1 MAFSLGSKNS
11 PCVQCKRAT
20 LRLGKIFE
28 QRKGQIMKRQ
38 WYYRGSLKSCNY
50 SCSYCPF
57 SKRKGSV
64 TEKDKDKKAL
74 FQFVEAVEQSAQV
87 EGAVQIVPYGE
98 ALIHEYYWEALA
110 KLSQNSRIDAVG
122 AQSNFSFPVEKMLS
136 VYCDKGGV
144 IDKLRLWGTF
154 HPEMTDVDRFVKQCM
169 LLLDAKVKFC
179 VGVVGVS
186 EHLPM
191 ITEIRNALPQNVY
204 VWINKM
210 DGLRRPYT
218 KEEIE
223 AFLEIDEYFGTELTH
238 FKADVSLCGENRFV
252 EADGTMR
259 RCNICRQTVGNFY
272 EAYSV
277 KSENVSVKKI
287 HMDSKIVSQKKEIE
301 YGIAER
307 EVETGT
313 KCKLDEYETQTKTE
327 YSKEQCAISYNKIKD
342 LCTRRECSCFLSYCN
357 RNEEQL
363 LFFQP
368 YPAFRIPTYPKAIF
382 FDIDGT
388 LIPEG
393 QKKIPEQ
400 YRKGLSKFVNDGKIY
415 LATSLPYEIAKQRTR
430 EIWNMV
436 AGGVFA
442 NGSRCVIKECDNQNT
457 VWDEIAPM
465 NIAWLEQA
473 KQKSKQYGYRVHQY
487 KKGQEIYKITLAFH
501 KGRQQ
506 ELEDSD
512 FIKGLA
518 EDLQV
523 SEECQF
529 LQEENCIQLT
539 KKGTGK
545 LEGVLRICERM
556 GYKKQEVMVVGN
568 SENDIPMLTYFP
580 FSVAAKGSSEKV
592 KKCAWKFF

>member
-1 MAFSLGSKNS
+1 
-11 PCVQCKRAT
+11 
-20 LRLGKIFE
+20 
-28 QRKGQIMKRQ
+28 MKRQ
-38 WYYRGSLKSCNY
+38 WYYRGSLQSCNY

-64 TEKDKDKKAL
+64 KEKEKDKKAL
-74 FQFVEAVEQSAQV
+74 FQFVEAVQQRTEV

-110 KLSQNSRIDAVG
+110 RLSQNPRIDAVG
-122 AQSNFSFPVEKMLS
+122 AQSNFSFLVEKMLS
-136 VYCDKGGV
+136 VYCNKGGR

-154 HPEMTDVDRFVKQCM
+154 HPEMTSVGRFTEQCM
-169 LLLDAKVKFC
+169 RLLDAKVKFC
-179 VGVVGVS
+179 VGVVGVPENLS
-186 EHLPM
+186 VIKALREG
-191 ITEIRNALPQNVY
+191 LPQNVY

-223 AFLEIDEYFGTELTH
+223 AFLEIDDYFAMELAH
-238 FKADVSLCGENRFV
+238 YKADVSLCGENRFV

-272 EAYSV
+272 EEFCE
-277 KSENVSVKKI
+277 KSYNVVGKKVDI
-287 HMDSKIVSQKKEIE
+287 KSRSMEYTMPECKEEPETEYKIVESKVESEAKYKIVESK
-301 YGIAER
+301 AEP
-307 EVETGT
+307 
-313 KCKLDEYETQTKTE
+313 KTE
-327 YSKEQCAISYNKIKD
+327 YEIAECKAELETEYEIAECKAKSETEHKIAEYNTEIQP
-342 LCTRRECSCFLSYCN
+342 LCTRKECSCFLAYCN

-415 LATSLPYEIAKQRTR
+415 LTTSLPYEIARQRTR
-430 EIWNMV
+430 DIWNMV
-436 AGGVFA
+436 SGGVFG
-442 NGSRCVIKECDNQNT
+442 NGSRCVIRENDNQNIG
-457 VWDEIAPM
+457 WDEIVPM
-465 NIAWLEQA
+465 NTVWLDRAE
-473 KQKSKQYGYRVHQY
+473 QKSRQYGYTVHRY
-487 KKGQEIYKITLAFH
+487 RKGQEVYKVTLAFQ
-501 KGRQQ
+501 KGRWQQ
-506 ELEDSD
+506 LVDSD
-512 FIKGLA
+512 LVKMLA
-518 EDLQV
+518 KDLQIP
-523 SEECQF
+523 EDCQL
-529 LQEENCIQLT
+529 LQEENCIQVT

-545 LEGVLRICERM
+545 LEGVQKICERM
-556 GYKKQEVMVVGN
+556 GYKKQEVFVVGN
-568 SENDIPMLTYFP
+568 SENDIPMLKYFP

-592 KKCAWKFF
+592 KKCSWKWF